1 MCFTDICYWLLQKFS
16 GHLRLKI
23 ISGTYK
29 KPVNGLNGA
38 AAIHQEKYIGGIDG
52 VTIHV
57 YESKSCLDWSQSVK
71 LHVHVFWFGV
81 I

>member
-1 MCFTDICYWLLQKFS
+1 MCFTDICYCYCLQKFS

-23 ISGTYK
+23 IRRTYK
-29 KPVNGLNGA
+29 KPVNGLTGA

-57 YESKSCLDWSQSVK
+57 YESKICLDWSQSVK
-71 LHVHVFWFGV
+71 LHVHVF
-81 I
+81 